1 MGGETFERLHDFDRV
16 DESEET
22 QRLLAFLA
30 WADAKPDVIA
40 RRRRSYELL
49 GVRAGMR
56 VADVGCGIGTVL
68 ADLLDLGADAVGVD
82 VSDAMVRE
90 AARRAPDAELHVAD
104 AAALPLEDATLDG
117 YRAERVYQHLADP
130 VPALT
135 EAMRVLRPGGRIVLV
150 DQDWDAFVV
159 DADDRE
165 LTRAMLRGFADS
177 IPNGWAGRRNRA
189 ALVAAGFA
197 GVEVEAETVTR
208 IDYEYAAPVFPALKA
223 AAIDAGGVDEAAAD
237 AWLEEQRRRAE
248 EGRFFAAMT
257 HFLAS
262 GTKPKE
268 G

>member
-1 MGGETFERLHDFDRV
+1 MSGETFERLHDFDRV
-16 DESEET
+16 DESDET
-22 QRLLAFLA
+22 QRLVAFLA

-49 GVRAGMR
+49 SVRAGVR

-90 AARRAPDAELHVAD
+90 AARRASGAEFHVAD
-104 AAALPLEDATLDG
+104 AASLPLADGTLDG

-130 VPALT
+130 APALA

-159 DADDRE
+159 DGDDRE

-189 ALVAAGFA
+189 ALLAAGFA
-197 GVEVEAETVTR
+197 DVEVEAETVTG
-208 IDYEYAAPVFPALKA
+208 IDYGYAAPVLPALKA
-223 AAIDAGGVDEAAAD
+223 AAVEAGSIAEEAAD
-237 AWLEEQRRRAE
+237 AWLDEQRRRAE

-262 GTKPKE
+262 GTRP